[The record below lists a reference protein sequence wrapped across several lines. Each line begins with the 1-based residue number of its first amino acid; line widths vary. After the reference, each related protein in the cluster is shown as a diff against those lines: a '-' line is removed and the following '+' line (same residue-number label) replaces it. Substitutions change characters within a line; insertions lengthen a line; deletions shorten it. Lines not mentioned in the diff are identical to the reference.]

1 MTDPMKLH
9 EYLAALH
16 DDAVN
21 IDLSV
26 PLASLGPLPS
36 DDDEKLADEDPNASD
51 REQLQIQRPTSS
63 GGRRE
68 HHNKH
73 TRRCRKRQKGK
84 FDALLATLPPPA
96 DTREVKHKVQVLDY
110 AMDAFRA
117 LDDELRALEWALALR
132 SHTHLLRWTAA
143 SGGSTE
149 PFVELF
155 LARMGFVYAETWR
168 RSNDTTWFV
177 ERAVAHPTPWCGNQH
192 TASIA
197 AMGERLVRT
206 QHVVNESCSP
216 LAQALDC
223 MQPVQLQGDRSR
235 AEIGIATVLC
245 VPVQLGGQVN
255 RVIAFFDIRDRHIE
269 LETCRLAAVIAASIG
284 NVACANE
291 HERDVSDG
299 AAGAGAS
306 RGASSRGAKT

>member
-1 MTDPMKLH
+1 MKLH

-21 IDLSV
+21 IDLSL
-26 PLASLGPLPS
+26 PDFSLGPLPS
-36 DDDEKLADEDPNASD
+36 DDDSKHDDDETSD
-51 REQLQIQRPTSS
+51 RDQLVQRPTSTS
-63 GGRRE
+63 GARRE

-84 FDALLATLPPPA
+84 FDALLATLPTPA

-132 SHTHLLRWTAA
+132 SHAHLLRWTAA
-143 SGGSTE
+143 SGGNTE

-168 RSNDTTWFV
+168 RSNDSTWFV
-177 ERAVAHPTPWCGNQH
+177 ERAVAHPTPWCGNPH
-192 TASIA
+192 TATIA

-206 QHVVNESCSP
+206 QQVISETYPP
-216 LAQALDC
+216 LAQALEC
-223 MQPVQLQGDRSR
+223 MQPVQHQGDTSR
-235 AEIGIATVLC
+235 AELGAATILC
-245 VPVQLGGQVN
+245 VPIQVGGEVN
-255 RVIAFFDIRDRHIE
+255 RIVAFFDVRDRIVE
-269 LETCRLAAVIAASIG
+269 VETCRLAAVIAASIG

-291 HERDVSDG
+291 HERAVQNNTIVSG
-299 AAGAGAS
+299 G